1 MAGPTSP
8 RSPTRPRSR
17 CFQRTLAGASSG
29 SARGCRLGWLGEPF
43 RSSFTADE
51 MYTLLAGFRFI
62 IVQDD
67 DLARIATG
75 LSAELGE
82 TTRLVKDMRIATAER
97 R

>member
-1 MAGPTSP
+1 
-8 RSPTRPRSR
+8 
-17 CFQRTLAGASSG
+17 
-29 SARGCRLGWLGEPF
+29 
-43 RSSFTADE
+43 